1 MLRYDGED
9 ELDALGW
16 LVLAALAVMALVFVA
31 ALAVALWVGWI

>member
-16 LVLAALAVMALVFVA
+16 LVLMALAVMALFFVA